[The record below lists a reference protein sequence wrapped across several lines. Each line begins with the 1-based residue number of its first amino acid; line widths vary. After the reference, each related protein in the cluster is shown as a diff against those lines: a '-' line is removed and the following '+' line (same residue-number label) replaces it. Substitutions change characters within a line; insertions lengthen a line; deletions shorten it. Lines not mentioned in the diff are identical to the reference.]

1 MSQKLLHRGVFYT
14 QKLLRAMATEIA
26 VPKPDLG
33 ANTEKK
39 DDFEALFRRKIKKK
53 WIIAKFSLNN
63 LTNHHHNLDAT
74 TPIRY
79 NTVYQLIAANNNRTT
94 HAARPRSNKP

>member
-39 DDFEALFRRKIKKK
+39 TILKHFLEGK
-53 WIIAKFSLNN
+53 
-63 LTNHHHNLDAT
+63 
-74 TPIRY
+74 
-79 NTVYQLIAANNNRTT
+79 
-94 HAARPRSNKP
+94 

>member
-39 DDFEALFRRKIKKK
+39 NDFEALFRRKNKKEMDHRQIFFK
-53 WIIAKFSLNN
+53 QS
-63 LTNHHHNLDAT
+63 DES
-74 TPIRY
+74 PS
-79 NTVYQLIAANNNRTT
+79 Q
-94 HAARPRSNKP
+94 P